1 MRKYIVSI
9 IEELKSIKIF
19 MENVLY
25 NTNVFDYN
33 ESKKSWDRNVFCHS
47 IYVAVILELNLMYFL
62 K

>member
-1 MRKYIVSI
+1 MCYII
-9 IEELKSIKIF
+9 RMF
-19 MENVLY
+19 
-25 NTNVFDYN
+25 FDYN